1 MPSIALVDSDA
12 EARNQ
17 VAETLRNNG
26 YEVLE
31 FPDGQS
37 FFQDMKSAEKNPDL
51 LITSLEIGNFDGI
64 DLTRKLRE
72 KIDKDDLPI
81 LLGGLRDDE
90 SIIFKG
96 VDAGASDYLVK
107 PFRMPQLLAKIHML
121 LREKFQRQQE
131 KENTPELEETVTVA
145 PPTPGSR
152 TKIAIPRRN
161 FARYQLLNELG
172 RGGMGVVHRARNRE
186 TGEFVALKVLHR
198 TINDEKFLG
207 RFVREIR
214 ILKELENPYVV
225 KVVDSGS
232 EGNSHYLAMELIE
245 GESTKQRL
253 ENSGPFPL
261 NTLLKVGLGVCSAL
275 EVLFEN
281 ELVHRDIKPANI
293 LIDKDDQVKLV
304 DFGLA
309 KHHNDRAL
317 THTGEA
323 LGTPY
328 YLSPEAVRGGEADIR
343 SDLYALGV
351 TLFELATARKAFRGS
366 SAFEVFHNI
375 FYGDLPCLKDERK
388 DLPEEFNKLLQEL
401 MNRDIK
407 ERPSTP
413 SQVKK
418 ALEKLQKESE
428 VV

>member
-1 MPSIALVDSDA
+1 MPLIALVDSDA
-12 EARNQ
+12 DARNE

-26 YEVLE
+26 YEVFE
-31 FPDGQS
+31 FADGQS
-37 FFQDMKSAEKNPDL
+37 FFKDMKNAEKEPDI
-51 LITSLEIGNFDGI
+51 LITSLEIGQFDGI
-64 DLTRKLRE
+64 ALTRKIRE
-72 KIDKDDLPI
+72 KLDKEDLPI

-121 LREKFQRQQE
+121 LREKFRRQQE
-131 KENTPELEETVTVA
+131 ATVTKELEETVTVA
-145 PPTPGSR
+145 PPAPDSR
-152 TKIAIPRRN
+152 EKIAIPRRN
-161 FARYQLLNELG
+161 FARYQLLGELG

-186 TGEFVALKVLHR
+186 TGELVALKVLHR

-225 KVVDSGS
+225 KVVDSGN

-253 ENSGPFPL
+253 ENSGPLPL
-261 NTLLKVGLGVCSAL
+261 NTLLKIGLGVCSAL
-275 EVLFEN
+275 EILFEN
-281 ELVHRDIKPANI
+281 GLVHRDIKPANI
-293 LIDKDDQVKLV
+293 LITEEDQVKLV

-375 FYGDLPCLKDERK
+375 FYGDTPCLNDERD
-388 DLPEEFNKLLQEL
+388 DLPEEFNQLLQEL
-401 MNRDIK
+401 MQREIK